1 MKSFFL
7 LLIGTLFLG
16 NTFGQSSKVEW
27 MDSSKVTKLEVGK
40 FQYFNASAQTELHL
54 EVKTNVF
61 VDYAMVD
68 MAKNIESVQLIID
81 SDTLRNTSLQ
91 PFMIKGMES
100 GAEFTIMA
108 FGKSDTLK
116 FKTNNAQALKFK
128 VKYTERPM
136 IVRDEIVFGLL
147 ALVLAFIFFTAHKET
162 AFWKKFY
169 MVIPALLLCYVI
181 PAVLVLFGLIS
192 PEYSKLYYM
201 ARDYLL
207 PAALILMTLGIDFKA
222 IMNLGSKA
230 LIMFLTGTVGVII
243 GGPIAI
249 LIYSYIDP
257 SVVGG
262 EGYEAAWRGMATIAG
277 SWIGGGANQNAMY
290 ETYQF
295 APQLY
300 GKMIVVD
307 IVVANLWMAF
317 LLFGASRADK
327 VDKWLKADSS
337 SIEDLKNRVVKY
349 QESIA
354 KQPTLTDY
362 MMILGIAF
370 SLVGVGHFGGEIIS
384 DAIGKSLG
392 SDSPF
397 ASSFLWLVVIATTGG
412 LLLSCTKLRKYEGVG
427 ASKIGSVFIYILVAT
442 IGMKMELAQAVKEP
456 QLILVGVIWMIV
468 HVTLMITVAKIIKAP
483 FFFLAVGSQA
493 NIGGAASAPVVAAA
507 FHPSLTSVGAII
519 AVLGYA
525 LGTYGAIICAELMA
539 WVAPV

>member
-1 MKSFFL
+1 M
-7 LLIGTLFLG
+7 
-16 NTFGQSSKVEW
+16 
-27 MDSSKVTKLEVGK
+27 
-40 FQYFNASAQTELHL
+40 
-54 EVKTNVF
+54 
-61 VDYAMVD
+61 
-68 MAKNIESVQLIID
+68 
-81 SDTLRNTSLQ
+81 
-91 PFMIKGMES
+91 
-100 GAEFTIMA
+100 
-108 FGKSDTLK
+108 
-116 FKTNNAQALKFK
+116 
-128 VKYTERPM
+128 
-136 IVRDEIVFGLL
+136 
-147 ALVLAFIFFTAHKET
+147 
-162 AFWKKFY
+162 
-169 MVIPALLLCYVI
+169 
-181 PAVLVLFGLIS
+181 
-192 PEYSKLYYM
+192 
-201 ARDYLL
+201 
-207 PAALILMTLGIDFKA
+207 
-222 IMNLGSKA
+222 
-230 LIMFLTGTVGVII
+230 
-243 GGPIAI
+243 
-249 LIYSYIDP
+249 
-257 SVVGG
+257 
-262 EGYEAAWRGMATIAG
+262 
-277 SWIGGGANQNAMY
+277 
-290 ETYQF
+290 
-295 APQLY
+295 
-300 GKMIVVD
+300 
-307 IVVANLWMAF
+307 
-317 LLFGASRADK
+317 
-327 VDKWLKADSS
+327 DKWLKADSS